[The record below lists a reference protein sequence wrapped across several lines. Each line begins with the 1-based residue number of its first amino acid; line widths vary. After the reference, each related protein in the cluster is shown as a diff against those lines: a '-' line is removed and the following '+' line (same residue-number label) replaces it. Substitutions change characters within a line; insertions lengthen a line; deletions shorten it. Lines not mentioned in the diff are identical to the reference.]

1 MSKQPNGDTEDQ
13 LPSTKNAAILLL
25 GDIADTT
32 WRMFL
37 PTIAGIVG
45 GAAADSYL
53 GTSPW
58 LFAIGTL
65 VGCVIAGMLVKKQLE
80 KTK

>member
-45 GAAADSYL
+45 GATADGYL